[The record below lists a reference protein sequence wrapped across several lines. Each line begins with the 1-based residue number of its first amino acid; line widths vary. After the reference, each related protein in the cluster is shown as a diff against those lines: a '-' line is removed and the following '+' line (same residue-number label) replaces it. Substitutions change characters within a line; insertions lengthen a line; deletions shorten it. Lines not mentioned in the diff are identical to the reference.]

1 MRAQILKYTNWI
13 IDCDYKKNLWESF
26 NVVDGKLWWFL
37 YLWPLRRENS
47 PRYHELNPLEVA
59 YRAAVG
65 PLYAYRA
72 SLLIT

>member
-26 NVVDGKLWWFL
+26 NVVD
-37 YLWPLRRENS
+37 
-47 PRYHELNPLEVA
+47 EVA